1 MTALDARTTDPYD
14 RLAPAY
20 ACLAA
25 SYDHDRWLA
34 RLLSLARKAG
44 LRGERALDVACGTG
58 SSTAPLVA
66 HGFDVTAVDRS
77 AGMLGVAGP
86 RLDGR
91 ARLVAADMREL
102 PRLGAFDLVT
112 CLDDALNHLLSAAD
126 LQAALAGMARNL
138 APGGLLVF
146 DLNTLATLRS
156 VFSTD
161 WASAETS
168 PMVLWRGLGDPRL
181 APAALTHAEVTV
193 LRPGEPADR
202 VTVTERHH
210 PLDAVL
216 QSLWLTGLEPAL
228 VRGQH
233 RGGRIGSEAPD
244 EERHHKMVIFA
255 RRPVGLSTWHRAH
268 GMEGGAR

>member
-1 MTALDARTTDPYD
+1 MTVLDARTTDPYD

-20 ACLAA
+20 ACLTA

-34 RLLSLARKAG
+34 RLLDLAREAG

-66 HGFDVTAVDRS
+66 DGFDVTGVDRS
-77 AGMLGVAGP
+77 AGMLDVAGR

-91 ARLVAADMREL
+91 VRLVAADMREL

-112 CLDDALNHLLSAAD
+112 CLDDAVNHLLSATE

-138 APGGLLVF
+138 AAGGLLVF
-146 DLNTLATLRS
+146 DLNTLSTLRS
-156 VFSTD
+156 VFSTG
-161 WASAETS
+161 WASADTT
-168 PMVLWRGLGDPRL
+168 PMVLWRGLGDPEL
-181 APAALTHAEVTV
+181 APAGLTQAEVTV
-193 LRPGEPADR
+193 LEPGEDADR
-202 VTVTERHH
+202 ITITERHH

-216 QSLWLTGLEPAL
+216 HSLWLTGLEPAL
-228 VRGQH
+228 VCGQH
-233 RGGRIGSEAPD
+233 RGGRIAAGTPD
-244 EERHHKMVIFA
+244 EGVHHKVIIFA

-268 GMEGGAR
+268 GMEGGAG